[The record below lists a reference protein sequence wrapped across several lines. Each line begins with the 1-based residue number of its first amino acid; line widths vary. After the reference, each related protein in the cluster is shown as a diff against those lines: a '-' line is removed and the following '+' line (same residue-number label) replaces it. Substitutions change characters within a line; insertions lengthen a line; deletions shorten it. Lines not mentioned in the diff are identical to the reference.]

1 MYPRSRARPFPH
13 GSSLQLA
20 GRTLQ
25 IDPDCCSVGKARLII
40 DRGLV
45 PRTNN
50 LYIPQFVQQQME
62 LAADLQQLST
72 RAGLSIRAKI
82 RQPPCVC
89 EFLLDC
95 LCMDREEWWLEVVAE
110 FLSCSQPRV
119 ARCLLL
125 KVKKALCIE

>member
-1 MYPRSRARPFPH
+1 MYPRPRARPFPH
-13 GSSLQLA
+13 GSSLKLA
-20 GRTLQ
+20 DRTLH
-25 IDPDCCSVGKARLII
+25 IDPDCCFAGKERLVI
-40 DRGLV
+40 DRGSV

-50 LYIPQFVQQQME
+50 LYIPQFLQQQIE
-62 LAADLQQLST
+62 LTTDLQQLLT

-95 LCMDREEWWLEVVAE
+95 LCMDREEWWLQVVAE

-125 KVKKALCIE
+125 KVKKALRIE